1 MEKLEEPCIF
11 DIGDY
16 VRWPIGV
23 AVFAASDEG
32 EVHPI
37 KMNYSYGIIVDIAR
51 GTGKHA
57 DVVIIY
63 CGPKRTESW
72 VVCHVNDED
81 YQLEVVGKGGNDYG
95 K

>member
-1 MEKLEEPCIF
+1 MEKVEKSYKF

-23 AVFAASDEG
+23 AIFAASSDG
-32 EVHPI
+32 EVNPVE
-37 KMNYSYGIIVDIAR
+37 MNYSYGIIVDVAR
-51 GTGKHA
+51 GEGKHE

-72 VVCHVNDED
+72 VVCHVNDDD
-81 YQLEVVGKGGNDYG
+81 YRLELVGKGDADYG